1 MKMMMMTMMVMT
13 MELDDCD
20 DGEEDVMGEDDD
32 GDGDT
37 KSYLHEVPQSWDI
50 STPIV
55 ALASFSSV
63 LSQPV
68 ASMASVEPRA
78 SKKLKRADAQ
88 RHITCQ
94 DSKGIQQGR
103 WE

>member
-1 MKMMMMTMMVMT
+1 MKMMMMMVMT
-13 MELDDCD
+13 MELDDGD

-37 KSYLHEVPQSWDI
+37 KSYLHEVPESFAI
-50 STPIV
+50 GTPS

-63 LSQPV
+63 LSQSV

-88 RHITCQ
+88 RYITCQ